1 MQSDSKRAC
10 RLWGDPDVTTTMAG
24 LEADP
29 WSDHRVWF
37 DHNMGWWG
45 YAGMG
50 AGMVLFWALVVAGIV
65 ALVVLCP
72 ATGRSSSRRRL
83 RSRYW
88 PRRFV
93 RGEISETEY
102 RDRLA
107 VLRDP
112 ARH

>member
-10 RLWGDPDVTTTMAG
+10 RLWGDPAVTTTMAG

-29 WSDHRVWF
+29 RSDHRVWF

-65 ALVVLCP
+65 ALVVFVSGDRQKQQSPPSPEQIL
-72 ATGRSSSRRRL
+72 AA
-83 RSRYW
+83 
-88 PRRFV
+88 RFA